1 MILYLSIIF
10 VGMALL
16 TAADLIFAAPHFG
29 FGFWFALG
37 GVSLNVV
44 LAIAVDGLFAFLI
57 RRMPAKWFSHDKKIF
72 QVSAREKKFYETLK
86 IRKWKDKIPELG
98 QFTAFRKNKI
108 TDPKNNEYLT
118 RYMLEACYGEVIHFV
133 CIFVG
138 FFIIFCMPLKYWLC
152 FGLPVAIVNALLNL
166 PSVFILRYN
175 FYKLKILLRHNE
187 KQEILRSQKENTPV
201 LCAEADEK
209 SVSEKSDF

>member
-108 TDPKNNEYLT
+108 ADPKNNEVSDTLHVGSVLRGSHSLRLYIRRLF
-118 RYMLEACYGEVIHFV
+118 YHFLYAAQILAV
-133 CIFVG
+133 FR
-138 FFIIFCMPLKYWLC
+138 
-152 FGLPVAIVNALLNL
+152 
-166 PSVFILRYN
+166 PSRRNRERAFESSVRLYF
-175 FYKLKILLRHNE
+175 
-187 KQEILRSQKENTPV
+187 EI
-201 LCAEADEK
+201 
-209 SVSEKSDF
+209 

>member
-1 MILYLSIIF
+1 
-10 VGMALL
+10 MALL

-86 IRKWKDKIPELG
+86 TGNGRIKSPNSD
-98 QFTAFRKNKI
+98 
-108 TDPKNNEYLT
+108 
-118 RYMLEACYGEVIHFV
+118 
-133 CIFVG
+133 
-138 FFIIFCMPLKYWLC
+138 
-152 FGLPVAIVNALLNL
+152 NL
-166 PSVFILRYN
+166 PLSG
-175 FYKLKILLRHNE
+175 KI
-187 KQEILRSQKENTPV
+187 
-201 LCAEADEK
+201 K
-209 SVSEKSDF
+209 SRIPKTMSI